1 MDLENRRLNQEL
13 EESKKLNDKQTKEIK
28 LLIMKNIDLQ
38 EKNKSAGDTLR
49 E

>member
-28 LLIMKNIDLQ
+28 LLIMKNIDL
-38 EKNKSAGDTLR
+38 
-49 E
+49 